1 VAPATLDRFPVAF
14 EPGRARPSEPI
25 MRASLIA
32 LALVYATAVPCLA
45 ESFQERMSLCL
56 ACHGESGQSE
66 TPEVPSLGAQPAPY
80 VLIQLYLFRE
90 KQRRVDSMNEATK
103 DLTDDDLRQFSDSI
117 AKLPAPTPLQESP
130 DRGRMERGWA
140 LAQRYRCGFCH
151 NPDFA
156 GRDNVPRL
164 AAQREDYL
172 VKSLREYKG
181 NTRPGYDATMAEVTQ
196 PIPEAE
202 ILDLA
207 YFMARA
213 R

>member
-1 VAPATLDRFPVAF
+1 MPPSIVSWSSPIR
-14 EPGRARPSEPI
+14 RARRSQQT

-32 LALVYATAVPCLA
+32 LALACATAVPCFG
-45 ESFQERMSLCL
+45 ESLSDRMNLCL

-66 TPEVPSLGAQPAPY
+66 NTEVPSLGAEPAFY

-90 KQRRVDSMNEATK
+90 NQRKVDVMNEAAK
-103 DLTDDDLRQFSDSI
+103 GLTDDDLRQLSDSI
-117 AKLPAPTPLQESP
+117 AKLPAPKPPPENP
-130 DRGRMERGWA
+130 DPARMERGREPA
-140 LAQRYRCGFCH
+140 NKYRCGFCH
-151 NPDFA
+151 DRDFA
-156 GRDNVPRL
+156 GHDNVPRL

-172 VKSLREYKG
+172 VKSLREYKA
-181 NTRPGYDATMAEVTQ
+181 NSRPGYDATMAEVTQ